1 MLEPTQCLGTL
12 AYLKRTAFDSAIKM
26 AMAQCEENINEAGDS
41 DEVDE
46 KLIKDS
52 FRKHLA
58 ELEGIGQDTIICEL
72 PKKILDDI
80 NEQLFLLLMAHDEL
94 MKDILKIRNAAR
106 LQK

>member
-12 AYLKRTAFDSAIKM
+12 AYLKRTAFDSALKM
-26 AMAQCEENINEAGDS
+26 AMAQCEENINHVGENDQ
-41 DEVDE
+41 VDA
-46 KLIKDS
+46 KLMKES
-52 FRKHLA
+52 FKRHLA

-106 LQK
+106 TKK